1 MKFSELCQ
9 ILFPYLQGRCH
20 SQADVFD
27 FLVLNSISDQKD
39 NLADEIAKM
48 SKTQKKNLFKG
59 TSSFSHVAKQIYPAF
74 DASELISTLKET
86 IQGDALETL
95 VETLNQY
102 IPNVTVTNFAQKI
115 ADQLKEIISEE
126 TAVYRKVEIEGTIN
140 LRAALLEENDGR
152 CPCCGKSLCLDSS
165 KANTI
170 IAVKIDSFDADPNQ
184 TSPSI
189 GLCREC
195 AELYK
200 KGTLD
205 KDLAKLKDDL
215 RKRSD
220 SRKQIGIISLEE
232 ELMATI
238 ERLLKNAN
246 SEKTKLNLKSLKLS
260 KKIDRDNDEVFYN
273 KVKNNVVRY
282 FPNLYQ
288 TLSKCDGD
296 NKKSYDC
303 LATSIKMAFLKAEKN
318 LSRKED
324 IFNLLA
330 DKVSI
335 AGGCSKSVAEIIVSY
350 FIQSCEVFDEIS
362 K

>member
-1 MKFSELCQ
+1 MTFSGLCK
-9 ILFPYLQGRCH
+9 ILGPYLKAQCKNK
-20 SQADVFD
+20 AEVVD
-27 FLVLNSISDQKD
+27 FLTLSLISPKSEKTSEKISEMSSKQKR
-39 NLADEIAKM
+39 
-48 SKTQKKNLFKG
+48 NLFNG
-59 TSSFSHVAKQIYPAF
+59 ASSFSSVAREIYPVF
-74 DASELISTLKET
+74 DNSNLISTLKDT

-102 IPNVTVTNFAQKI
+102 IPNVTMTNFAQKI
-115 ADQLKEIISEE
+115 ADHLKEIISDE

-140 LRAALLEENDGR
+140 LRADLLEENDGK

-165 KANTI
+165 KANAI
-170 IAVKIDSFDADPNQ
+170 VAVKIDSFDADPNQ

-200 KGTLD
+200 KGALD

-220 SRKQIGIISLEE
+220 SRKQAGVISLEE
-232 ELMATI
+232 ELMGTI

-260 KKIDRDNDEVFYN
+260 KKIDIDNDEVFYN

-288 TLSKCDGD
+288 TLSKFDGD

-303 LATSIKMAFLKAEKN
+303 LATSLKMAFLEAEKN

-330 DKVSI
+330 DKVST